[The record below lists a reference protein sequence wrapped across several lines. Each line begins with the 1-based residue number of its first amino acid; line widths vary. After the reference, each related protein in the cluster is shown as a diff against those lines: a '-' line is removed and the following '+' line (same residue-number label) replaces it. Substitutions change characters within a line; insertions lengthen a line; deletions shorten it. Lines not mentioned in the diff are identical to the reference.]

1 MTSLAD
7 LKLQIEQEEQ
17 KIAQLKKQA
26 REIQAADRTT
36 VIEEIRKQIAQH
48 GITAMELKLLGAKA
62 RRVAHVAATPK
73 YCNANGETWSGGRG
87 RKPKW
92 VVDAL
97 ATGKSLSDFE
107 I

>member
-17 KIAQLKKQA
+17 KVAQLKKQA
-26 REIQAADRTT
+26 KELQAVERDA
-36 VIEEIRKQIAQH
+36 VIDEIRKQIVEY
-48 GITAMELKLLGAKA
+48 GITAADLKLGVPKGGKSGRL
-62 RRVAHVAATPK
+62 AAAPK
-73 YCNANGETWSGGRG
+73 YRNANGETWSGGRG

-97 ATGKSLSDFE
+97 AAGKSLAEFE